1 MSRVYTQADIDRII
15 EVFNTYPGNNTY
27 AAKIVG
33 RELNRSYKSVLV
45 KYRKLRYA
53 YPTQKVIS
61 ALGISTPNGITRW
74 TEKDIPVFEN
84 IRRWSNIKHLL
95 FN

>member
-1 MSRVYTQADIDRII
+1 MSRVYTQADIERII

-33 RELNRSYKSVLV
+33 KELNRNYKNVLV

-61 ALGISTPNGITRW
+61 ALGISTPNGVTRW
-74 TEKDIPVFEN
+74 TSKDVPVFRK
-84 IRRWSNIKHLL
+84 IRRFDNIKHLL
-95 FN
+95 FK